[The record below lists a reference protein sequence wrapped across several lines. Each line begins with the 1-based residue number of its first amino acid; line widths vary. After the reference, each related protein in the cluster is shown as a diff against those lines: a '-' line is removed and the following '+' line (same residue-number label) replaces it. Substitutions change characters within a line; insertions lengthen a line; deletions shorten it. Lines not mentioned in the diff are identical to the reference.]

1 VCRGIQSSG
10 GAQADRVTQGTEAKA
25 FRRNGGIGGRGAG
38 VQEVRIEGR
47 PLPNSL
53 NPRTCEEDSDER
65 ELRRRREPRVGPRS
79 FSFLESESRLNQVA
93 SGTLAMGTID
103 MRSQTILFM
112 L

>member
-1 VCRGIQSSG
+1 M
-10 GAQADRVTQGTEAKA
+10 
-25 FRRNGGIGGRGAG
+25 
-38 VQEVRIEGR
+38 
-47 PLPNSL
+47 
-53 NPRTCEEDSDER
+53 R